1 MMSSPFPITDPLF
14 GKKHYDYLIR
24 ELDDPSREMVDE
36 LCRVFKKD
44 RPAFDPDLFR
54 YLINQIKKE
63 RKHDPI

>member
-1 MMSSPFPITDPLF
+1 MSSPFPAPAPLF

-24 ELDDPSREMVDE
+24 ELDDPSRAMVEE

-54 YLINQIKKE
+54 YLIDQR
-63 RKHDPI
+63 RKASR